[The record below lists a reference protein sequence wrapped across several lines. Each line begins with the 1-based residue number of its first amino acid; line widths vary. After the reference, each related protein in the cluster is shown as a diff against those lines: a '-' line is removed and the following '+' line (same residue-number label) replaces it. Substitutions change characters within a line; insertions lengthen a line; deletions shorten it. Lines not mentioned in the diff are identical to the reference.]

1 MAKPARKKRALI
13 IGCLVSM
20 FFFSY
25 GQTAKDHLSKGDHF
39 YLKKDYES
47 ALVNYLAALQT
58 EQNDAQTLFKAGV
71 CYLNA
76 EDIKNAV
83 YYLQEAYNR
92 NGAVDPNIHYHLAM
106 AYQRDHQYKKAFDHF
121 AALKAVNRSLAVL
134 AGKKMAECAMG
145 DSLMDIEVK
154 VEIAPLTEINS
165 PFAEHSPL
173 LTADGKTLI
182 FTSRRSSDDYQIKSA
197 TNYEDVYTS
206 YKNGNK
212 WSPPTKIS
220 PAINVKFNEAAV
232 SLAPDGKTLFLY
244 YEEGKGD
251 IYTSFFENGDWSKPT
266 PLNAFI
272 NHPLYRES
280 SACVSPD
287 GSKLYFSSNRP
298 GGKGGLDIYVC
309 ERGANGDWGRPSN
322 LGSTVNSRG
331 DEDSPFLHADSV
343 TLYFSSNGHPSLGS
357 NDIFKTT
364 LTDGKW
370 TTPEN
375 LGYPINTSGY
385 DGFFTLSPDKKTG
398 YYSAHPGTKAANTDI
413 YVVNFAPGTKSA
425 AFDAADPDSLKPA
438 ESETGFIVL
447 QGTVTDFYSAAP
459 LSATVILVDNASK
472 KVISKITASES
483 GQFELVF
490 PEPGNYGITTEKQGY
505 LFYSMNLN
513 VPTSGKHERM
523 KTDVRM
529 IKPEVGSKVVLKNIF
544 FDVNESALKPESLSE
559 LENIEN
565 LLIQNPQWRIQ
576 INGHTDNL
584 GDAEK
589 NLDLSLKRAEAVVE
603 YLIKQGVAPSRL
615 QAKGYGSERPL
626 VSNDDEEEGRQIN
639 RRTEIEIVE

>member
-1 MAKPARKKRALI
+1 MTKPAKKKRALI
-13 IGCLVSM
+13 VGCLVSM

-25 GQTAKDHLSKGDHF
+25 GQTAKDHLAKGDHF
-39 YLKKDYES
+39 YQRKDYES
-47 ALVNYLAALQT
+47 ALTNYLAALQT
-58 EQNDAQTLFKAGV
+58 EQNNAQTLFKAGV

-76 EDIKNAV
+76 EEIKKAV
-83 YYLQEAYNR
+83 SYLQQAYNL
-92 NGAVDPNIHYHLAM
+92 NGAVDPNIHYHLGM
-106 AYQRDHQYKKAFDHF
+106 AYQRDHQYKKAMDHF
-121 AALKAVNRSLAVL
+121 AALKAVNKGLAAL
-134 AGKKMAECAMG
+134 AGKKMTECAVG
-145 DSLMDIEVK
+145 DSLMGIEIT
-154 VEIAPLTEINS
+154 VEITPLADINS

-173 LTADGKTLI
+173 ITSDGRTLI
-182 FTSRRSSDDYQIKSA
+182 FTSKRSSDDYQIKSA
-197 TNYEDVYTS
+197 TNYEDVYIS
-206 YKNGNK
+206 YKNANQ
-212 WSPPTKIS
+212 WSAPRKIS
-220 PAINVKFNEAAV
+220 PSINVKFNEAAV
-232 SLAPDGKTLFLY
+232 SLSPDGKTLFLY

-251 IYTSFFENGDWSKPT
+251 IYTSSFENGDWSKPT

-272 NHPLYRES
+272 NHPLYRET

-287 GSKLYFSSNRP
+287 GSKLYFSSNRA

-309 ERGANGDWGRPSN
+309 ERGPNGDWGRPSN

-398 YYSAHPGTKAANTDI
+398 YYSAHPGAGAANTDI
-413 YVVNFAPGTKSA
+413 YVANFVPAQNAASA
-425 AFDAADPDSLKPA
+425 TANQDSLKSA
-438 ESETGFIVL
+438 GSQTGFIL
-447 QGTVTDFYSAAP
+447 LKGTVTDFYSATP
-459 LSATVILVDNASK
+459 LNATVILVD
-472 KVISKITASES
+472 ISNRKIISRVTASDS
-483 GQFELVF
+483 GHFRLII

-505 LFYSMNLN
+505 LFHSMNLN
-513 VPTSGKHERM
+513 VSSARKHEVIN
-523 KTDVRM
+523 TDVRM

-559 LENIEN
+559 LENIQN
-565 LLIQNPQWRIQ
+565 LLIQNPQWRVQ

-584 GDAEK
+584 GDAAK
-589 NLDLSLKRAEAVVE
+589 NLALSLQRAESVVE
-603 YLIKQGVAPSRL
+603 YLIKQGIAPNRL